1 MNEFVEWGSLL
12 NIVVFGLLVGAGVP
26 AVYALGVRAVK
37 NVGARDDAG
46 RLPLW
51 RKAVAVLCFGVCV
64 AVVVTGVVF
73 IAAGGH

>member
-12 NIVVFGLLVGAGVP
+12 NVFIFGLLVGAGVP
-26 AVYALGVRAVK
+26 AVYALGVRAIK
-37 NVGARDDAG
+37 NVDARDKN
-46 RLPLW
+46 RHLPVW
-51 RKAVAVLCFGVCV
+51 RKAVAVLCFGLCV

>member
-12 NIVVFGLLVGAGVP
+12 NVFIFGLLVGAGVP
-26 AVYALGVRAVK
+26 AVYALGVRAIK
-37 NVGARDDAG
+37 NVDARDENG
-46 RLPLW
+46 HLPLW